1 MTYKWQKICGSEEE
15 LNNMFQLS
23 RIQTMVV
30 FGKRICLV
38 KGSDGVYAVQ
48 ERCPHNGA
56 SLGGGFCNEKDEIV
70 CPLHRYPFSLKTG
83 KATAGM
89 ASTLR

>member
-1 MTYKWQKICGSEEE
+1 
-15 LNNMFQLS
+15 MFQLS

-89 ASTLR
+89 ALYLETYPVRIQDDGVFSTLR